1 MSWLNSTGLA
11 NLAKTALNEVQ
22 KQIDKALDIQEEE
35 ELNQK
40 KLTEQKS
47 TNTIK
52 TSLSTPALNSSVWGS
67 FSGSFFENPPPEN
80 PTTVTIPPT
89 SAINKNWDVPCNIS
103 EFDDKQRLSIQSLDN
118 SSESVDVLSN
128 PTSPGSS
135 MTSPGQISG
144 STLLGKEI
152 LLFNTAGKGGA
163 QNSEFFKF

>member
-1 MSWLNSTGLA
+1 MSWLNSGFA

-40 KLTEQKS
+40 KLSSSQTEEQKTTTVGS
-47 TNTIK
+47 VK
-52 TSLSTPALNSSVWGS
+52 TSLSTPALNSSAWGS
-67 FSGSFFENPPPEN
+67 FTGSFFDNPPLEN

-89 SAINKNWDVPCNIS
+89 SAISKNWDVPANIS

-128 PTSPGSS
+128 PTSPGSG

-144 STLLGKEI
+144 STILGK
-152 LLFNTAGKGGA
+152 GA
-163 QNSEFFKF
+163 I

>member
-40 KLTEQKS
+40 KLSASQTEQKT
-47 TNTIK
+47 TNIGSVK

-67 FSGSFFENPPPEN
+67 FTGSFFENPPPEN

-89 SAINKNWDVPCNIS
+89 SANSKNWDVPVNIS

-135 MTSPGQISG
+135 MTSPGQISD
-144 STLLGKEI
+144 STVLGKKI
-152 LLFNTAGKGGA
+152 
-163 QNSEFFKF
+163 

>member
-35 ELNQK
+35 ELNQR
-40 KLTEQKS
+40 KLSSSRTGDKTAS
-47 TNTIK
+47 TVTTVK

-67 FSGSFFENPPPEN
+67 FTGSFFETPPLEN

-89 SAINKNWDVPCNIS
+89 CGNSKNWDVPVNIA

-128 PTSPGSS
+128 PTSPGSPLP
-135 MTSPGQISG
+135 TISG
-144 STLLGKEI
+144 STVLGKYTK
-152 LLFNTAGKGGA
+152 LNFLRYT
-163 QNSEFFKF
+163 

>member
-40 KLTEQKS
+40 KLSSSQTEDK
-47 TNTIK
+47 TTLTVPTVK

-67 FSGSFFENPPPEN
+67 FTGSFFETPPPEN
-80 PTTVTIPPT
+80 PTTVTTPPI
-89 SAINKNWDVPCNIS
+89 SANCKNWDVPVNIS

-128 PTSPGSS
+128 PTSPD
-135 MTSPGQISG
+135 SPGPISG
-144 STLLGKEI
+144 STILGK
-152 LLFNTAGKGGA
+152 
-163 QNSEFFKF
+163 

>member
-40 KLTEQKS
+40 KLSSSQTEQK
-47 TNTIK
+47 TINQIDSVK
-52 TSLSTPALNSSVWGS
+52 TSSSTPALNSSVWGS

-89 SAINKNWDVPCNIS
+89 SAYSKNIP
-103 EFDDKQRLSIQSLDN
+103 EFDNKQRLSIQSLDN

-135 MTSPGQISG
+135 MTSPGQISA
-144 STLLGKEI
+144 STILGQLTLQISKI
-152 LLFNTAGKGGA
+152 
-163 QNSEFFKF
+163 